1 MHGKTSSRYRQGIVI
16 QWKEIMN
23 YTRSMQSLWL
33 MAQALQKSNSLQ
45 CWHRPG
51 KPSSIVKSSSYVE
64 VALIEMASQCDGST
78 LTSV

>member
-1 MHGKTSSRYRQGIVI
+1 MGKKSSRYRQGIVI

-45 CWHRPG
+45 CWCKPG
-51 KPSSIVKSSSYVE
+51 KPSSIVKSGSYVE
-64 VALIEMASQCDGST
+64 AALVEMASQCDGST